1 MEHLLLALSSIT
13 ILFLISLG
21 FVIKL
26 MYDLN
31 NLKYELKLGKINCQN
46 DLDRLEDKINNILS
60 RDSKQFERE
69 LEKLEKIQQ
78 NLLKIIDDGILNSE
92 SNRHSRRMLND

>member
-13 ILFLISLG
+13 ILFLISLV

-31 NLKYELKLGKINCQN
+31 NLKYELKLGKINYQN